1 MATKRQELKKLM
13 AERFQ
18 EAMDNP
24 RSPNLDFAFSA
35 PLEDTP
41 DYSNLV
47 PDKATDVNN
56 VQFQQIT
63 APTNNPVR
71 PRAYAAGYNPQTK
84 TLYIAFR
91 SGAWWQYENVS
102 TDVWLGLTNS
112 SSTND
117 YLSTIEAAC
126 SSHGPAQIKDM
137 SAATLAQFSDI
148 AQKSSSIQNGTE

>member
-13 AERFQ
+13 NERFQ
-18 EAMDNP
+18 EA
-24 RSPNLDFAFSA
+24 LDTSA
-35 PLEDTP
+35 GASLDWLFPKQQD
-41 DYSNLV
+41 DAKYSEV
-47 PDKATDVNN
+47 IPDKDTDVNN

-63 APTNNPVR
+63 APTNNPSR
-71 PRAYAAGYNPQTK
+71 PRALAAGYNAKTK

-117 YLSTIEAAC
+117 YLPVLEAAC
-126 SSHGPAQIKDM
+126 SSHGPAQIRSM
-137 SAATLAQFSDI
+137 SAATLAQFSDV
-148 AQKSSSIQNGTE
+148 AQKAGNIQKGTD